1 MDGYWTRYISSKSV
15 GLSKKTS
22 CWNELKLM
30 WSGTFTWPKTDAQ
43 EQKKA
48 CCGQVWLGL
57 KEKGPGNGPFCGT
70 MMCKTLT
77 DLPIQITP
85 YHSGPSGWSASKM
98 VRPVGCPG
106 GNEIIGTECGVN
118 EVKHVDPTCLPLHLT
133 CYFFQLKLDFYC
145 QRWLHWYPLVVFE
158 HLRYRAQLVPC
169 SNKDP
174 THMSILR
181 CSKVWWARCHHS
193 QSVQLPSNRLN
204 EGLRGRKRAI
214 SEVYKLFA
222 FLLLHTKIIE
232 KRDSKGGGKA
242 HEPSSNIL
250 DHTEQF
256 APYPVD
262 PSAHPKVGE
271 FVGGIKKRT
280 RVLVPSITSCLSH
293 QLPNLQSWPHG
304 PEEDSHLNRWFLFST
319 QPQRLEEGKQL

>member
-1 MDGYWTRYISSKSV
+1 MPWRKWDHRNRVWSKWGKTCRSNLLAPASDLLF
-15 GLSKKTS
+15 LSTETWFLLSEMTS
-22 CWNELKLM
+22 LI
-30 WSGTFTWPKTDAQ
+30 P
-43 EQKKA
+43 
-48 CCGQVWLGL
+48 
-57 KEKGPGNGPFCGT
+57 P
-70 MMCKTLT
+70 
-77 DLPIQITP
+77 
-85 YHSGPSGWSASKM
+85 
-98 VRPVGCPG
+98 
-106 GNEIIGTECGVN
+106 
-118 EVKHVDPTCLPLHLT
+118 
-133 CYFFQLKLDFYC
+133 
-145 QRWLHWYPLVVFE
+145 VVFE
-158 HLRYRAQLVPC
+158 HLRYSAQLVPC

-181 CSKVWWARCHHS
+181 CSKVWWARSHHS

-204 EGLRGRKRAI
+204 EGLLGRKRAI